1 MPEECSRRRKLE
13 QDSNRTLL
21 ALLTPHSHLLAHHF
35 FTFKRLCSKPT
46 WSKGWKPNNNRRLEQ
61 QSKVAGAVH
70 NNNRSQNRS
79 SKVSRL
85 GGEKAE
91 LAAAQGLMTR
101 QIRLISRLMMIRS
114 LD

>member
-1 MPEECSRRRKLE
+1 MEMSGRV
-13 QDSNRTLL
+13 
-21 ALLTPHSHLLAHHF
+21 
-35 FTFKRLCSKPT
+35 T
-46 WSKGWKPNNNRRLEQ
+46 WVVSGRRLGET
-61 QSKVAGAVH
+61 AAI
-70 NNNRSQNRS
+70 
-79 SKVSRL
+79 